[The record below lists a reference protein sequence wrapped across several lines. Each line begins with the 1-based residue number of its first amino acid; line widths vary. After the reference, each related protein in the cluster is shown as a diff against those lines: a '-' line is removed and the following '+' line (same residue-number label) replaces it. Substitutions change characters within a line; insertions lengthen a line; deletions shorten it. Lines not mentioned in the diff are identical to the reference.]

1 MEANGLLG
9 RIGKRPSGPS
19 LNDRRTAVLIAVA
32 SAILAAALIYLF
44 VSHYHKAGS
53 SAPVAPASATVFVAK
68 QYIPAG
74 VPESTVVAEGLLK
87 SKQIPA
93 TAAIVGAITDPSV
106 LTGEV
111 SAAPIAAGQQIT
123 AADFSH
129 ATVSIAAYLKGDE
142 RAVAFSLDATHGLTA
157 YLKPGNTVDVMAL
170 NAGKAEVI
178 AQNVTV
184 IANAN
189 GDVILRLSDKQALQ
203 LSSATGVASLWL
215 TLRPAAGATDSVKV
229 GTVENS

>member
-68 QYIPAG
+68 
-74 VPESTVVAEGLLK
+74 GLLK